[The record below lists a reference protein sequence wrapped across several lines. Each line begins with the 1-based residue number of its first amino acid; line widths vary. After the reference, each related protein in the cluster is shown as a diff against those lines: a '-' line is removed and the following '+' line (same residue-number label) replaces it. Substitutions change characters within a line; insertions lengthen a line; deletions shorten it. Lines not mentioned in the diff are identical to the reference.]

1 MGCVCVLS
9 AVLHE
14 GFLSKRGRSF
24 PWGWKKRF
32 FRLYSRG
39 EMMYWS
45 SNPDTE
51 GGTLKGTLD
60 LRPGPCPSCTWVGCA
75 GPDVQRGLAAF
86 TMEDSD
92 KKPFAVQVKVPSSGD
107 GLLLAPY
114 SESDRAVWVATLLAL
129 QRSQQQ

>member
-1 MGCVCVLS
+1 MGCVCVCVLS

-60 LRPGPCPSCTWVGCA
+60 LRPGVCPSCT
-75 GPDVQRGLAAF
+75 GLA
-86 TMEDSD
+86 
-92 KKPFAVQVKVPSSGD
+92 VPVLTCS
-107 GLLLAPY
+107 
-114 SESDRAVWVATLLAL
+114 VA
-129 QRSQQQ
+129 S